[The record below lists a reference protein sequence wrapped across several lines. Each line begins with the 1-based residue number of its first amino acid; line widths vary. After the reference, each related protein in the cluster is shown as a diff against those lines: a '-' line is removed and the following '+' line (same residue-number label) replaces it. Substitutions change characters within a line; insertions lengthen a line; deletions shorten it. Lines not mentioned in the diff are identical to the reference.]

1 MIRLGP
7 AGSPVKSTLDGLGYI
22 KKIGLN
28 AMEVEFTYGVRM
40 KNELAKKI
48 GELAEKLDISL
59 SVHAPYYINLASS
72 EKQKL
77 EASKKRILD
86 SCERAHYLKANHVV
100 FHAGFYGKISDKECY
115 EIIKKEI
122 IEMQDIIKENKWKTK
137 LAPETTGKKS
147 QFGSLNEIL
156 RLRDEIKCSI
166 CVDFAHLHARNG
178 SINYAFIFDQLAK
191 LKHIHSHFSG
201 IEFSDKGERR
211 HLIMGRADFLPLA
224 KEILKRKKDI
234 TIISE
239 SPVTWEDSLKMRE
252 ILQELKN
259 EKNNP

>member
-7 AGSPVKSTLDGLGYI
+7 AGSPVKSTLDGLNYV
-22 KKIGLN
+22 KKIGLD
-28 AMEVEFTYGVRM
+28 ALEVEFTYGIRM
-40 KNELAKKI
+40 RNELAKKI

-86 SCERAHYLKANHVV
+86 SCERAHYLKASHVV
-100 FHAGFYGKISDKECY
+100 FHAGFYGRLSDKECY

-122 IEMQDIIKENKWKTK
+122 IEVQDIIKENKWKTG

-147 QFGSLNEIL
+147 QFGSLTELLKL
-156 RLRDEIKCSI
+156 RNEIKCSI

-211 HLIMGRADFLPLA
+211 HLVMQKSDFMPLA
-224 KEILKRKKDI
+224 REILKRNTNI

-239 SPVTWEDSLKMRE
+239 SPVTWKDSLKMRE
-252 ILQELKN
+252 IIQEFKN
-259 EKNNP
+259 EKNNT

>member
-40 KNELAKKI
+40 RNELAKKI

-72 EKQKL
+72 DKQKL

-86 SCERAHYLKANHVV
+86 SCERAHYLKASHVV
-100 FHAGFYGKISDKECY
+100 FHAGFYGRLSDKECY
-115 EIIKKEI
+115 KIIKKEI
-122 IEMQDIIKENKWKTK
+122 IEMQDIIKENKWKTG

-147 QFGSLNEIL
+147 QFGSLTEL
-156 RLRDEIKCSI
+156 LKLKDEIKCSI

-178 SINYAFIFDQLAK
+178 SINYALIFDQLSS

-211 HLIMGRADFLPLA
+211 HLIMEKADFLPLA

-239 SPVTWEDSLKMRE
+239 SPITWEDSLKMKG
-252 ILQELKN
+252 IIKKLKSD
-259 EKNNP
+259 

>member
-40 KNELAKKI
+40 RNELAKKI

-72 EKQKL
+72 DKQKL

-86 SCERAHYLKANHVV
+86 SCERAHYLKASHVV
-100 FHAGFYGKISDKECY
+100 FHAGFYGRLSDKECY

-122 IEMQDIIKENKWKTK
+122 IEMQDIIKENKWKTG

-147 QFGSLNEIL
+147 QFGSLTEL
-156 RLRDEIKCSI
+156 LKLRDEIKCSI

-178 SINYAFIFDQLAK
+178 SVNYAFIFDQLAK

-211 HLIMGRADFLPLA
+211 HLVMQKSDFMPLA
-224 KEILKRKKDI
+224 REILKRKTDI

-239 SPVTWEDSLKMRE
+239 SPVTWQDSLKMRE
-252 ILQELKN
+252 IIQELKN
-259 EKNNP
+259 EKNNT

>member
-7 AGSPVKSTLDGLGYI
+7 AGSPMKSTLDGLGYI

-40 KNELAKKI
+40 RNELAKKI

-72 EKQKL
+72 DKQKL

-86 SCERAHYLKANHVV
+86 SCERAHYLKASHVV
-100 FHAGFYGKISDKECY
+100 FHAGFYGRLSDKECY
-115 EIIKKEI
+115 KIIKKEI
-122 IEMQDIIKENKWKTK
+122 IEMQDIIKENKWKTG

-147 QFGSLNEIL
+147 QFGSLTEL
-156 RLRDEIKCSI
+156 LKLKDEIKCSI

-178 SINYAFIFDQLAK
+178 SVNYAFIFDQLAK

-211 HLIMGRADFLPLA
+211 HLVMQKSDFMPLA
-224 KEILKRKKDI
+224 REILKRKTDI

-239 SPVTWEDSLKMRE
+239 SPVTWQDSLKMRE
-252 ILQELKN
+252 IIQELKN
-259 EKNNP
+259 EKNNT

>member
-40 KNELAKKI
+40 RNELAKKI

-72 EKQKL
+72 DKQKL

-86 SCERAHYLKANHVV
+86 SCERAHYLKASHVV
-100 FHAGFYGKISDKECY
+100 FHAGFYGRLSDKECY
-115 EIIKKEI
+115 KIIKKEI
-122 IEMQDIIKENKWKTK
+122 IEMQDIIKENKWKTG

-147 QFGSLNEIL
+147 QFGSLTEL
-156 RLRDEIKCSI
+156 LKLKDEIKCSI

-178 SINYAFIFDQLAK
+178 SVNYAFIFDQLAK

-211 HLIMGRADFLPLA
+211 HLIMEKADFLPLA
-224 KEILKRKKDI
+224 KEILKRKIDI
-234 TIISE
+234 TIICE
-239 SPVTWEDSLKMRE
+239 SPVTWEDSLKMKE
-252 ILQELKN
+252 IIEKLKSD
-259 EKNNP
+259 

>member
-7 AGSPVKSTLDGLGYI
+7 AGSPLKSTLDGLNYV

-28 AMEVEFTYGVRM
+28 ALEVEFTYGVRM
-40 KNELAKKI
+40 KNELARKI

-72 EKQKL
+72 DKQKI

-86 SCERAHYLKANHVV
+86 SCERAHYLKASNVV
-100 FHAGFYGKISDKECY
+100 FHAGFYGRLSDKECY
-115 EIIKKEI
+115 EIIKKGI
-122 IEMQDIIKENKWKTK
+122 VEMQDIINENKWKTG

-147 QFGSLNEIL
+147 QFGSLTEIL
-156 RLRDEIKCSI
+156 KLRDEIKCSI

-178 SINYAFIFDQLAK
+178 SINYAFIFSQLAN

-211 HLIMGRADFLPLA
+211 HLVMQKSDFMPLA
-224 KEILKRKKDI
+224 GEILKRNTDI

-239 SPVTWEDSLKMRE
+239 SPITWKDSLKMKE
-252 ILQELKN
+252 II
-259 EKNNP
+259 EKLRSN

>member
-7 AGSPVKSTLDGLGYI
+7 AGSPMKSTLDGLGYI

-40 KNELAKKI
+40 RNELAKKI

-72 EKQKL
+72 DKQKL

-86 SCERAHYLKANHVV
+86 SCERAHYLKASHVV
-100 FHAGFYGKISDKECY
+100 FHAGFYGRLSDKECY
-115 EIIKKEI
+115 KIIKKEI
-122 IEMQDIIKENKWKTK
+122 IEMQDIIKENKWKTG

-147 QFGSLNEIL
+147 QFGSLTEL
-156 RLRDEIKCSI
+156 LKLKDEIKCSI

-178 SINYAFIFDQLAK
+178 SINYALIFDQLSS

-211 HLIMGRADFLPLA
+211 HLIMEKADFLPLA
-224 KEILKRKKDI
+224 KEILKRKIDI
-234 TIISE
+234 TIICE
-239 SPVTWEDSLKMRE
+239 SPVTWEDSLKMKE
-252 ILQELKN
+252 IIEKLKSD
-259 EKNNP
+259 

>member
-40 KNELAKKI
+40 RNELAKKI

-72 EKQKL
+72 DKQKL

-86 SCERAHYLKANHVV
+86 SCERAHYLKASHVV
-100 FHAGFYGKISDKECY
+100 FHAGFYGRLSDKECY

-122 IEMQDIIKENKWKTK
+122 IEMQDIIKENKWKTG

-147 QFGSLNEIL
+147 QFGSLTEL
-156 RLRDEIKCSI
+156 LKLRDEIKCSI

-178 SINYAFIFDQLAK
+178 SVNYAFIFDQLAK

-211 HLIMGRADFLPLA
+211 HLIMEKADFLPLA
-224 KEILKRKKDI
+224 REILKRKTDI

-239 SPVTWEDSLKMRE
+239 SPVTWQDSLKMRE
-252 ILQELKN
+252 IIQELKN
-259 EKNNP
+259 EKNNT